1 MMSFTKI
8 KMGEVHKSELVL
20 DLLSLGFQEE
30 LLKNLLAVQSCDL
43 NLD

>member
-20 DLLSLGFQEE
+20 DLLSLGF
-30 LLKNLLAVQSCDL
+30 LKNLLAMQSCDL
-43 NLD
+43 SLD